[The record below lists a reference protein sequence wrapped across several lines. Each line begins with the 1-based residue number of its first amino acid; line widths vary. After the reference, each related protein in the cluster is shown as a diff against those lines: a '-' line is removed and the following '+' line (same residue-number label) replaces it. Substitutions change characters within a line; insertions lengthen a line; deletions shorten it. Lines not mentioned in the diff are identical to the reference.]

1 MLLWYRIRDSRLWPL
16 VVVVLAAVVFVMGFL
31 AGRSGDEVIQ
41 VEGYRR
47 AGTAAPVITN
57 TVPLGTTTT
66 MAPSS
71 TLAALLPLDAARMAL
86 TDALT
91 ESTRN
96 RLEKPTVDVLS
107 RFFDP
112 ATSVGLADD
121 DGDGVDD
128 DGQFSYVIGDVT
140 ACVAVWGPSGPKVTE
155 GVCSQ

>member
-16 VVVVLAAVVFVMGFL
+16 LMVVLVVLVFASGFWL
-31 AGRSGDEVIQ
+31 GGRGASPTQ

-47 AGTAAPVITN
+47 AGTPAPPVTN

-71 TLAALLPLDAARMAL
+71 TLAALLPLDAVRMAL
-86 TDALT
+86 NDALT

-96 RLEKPTVDVLS
+96 RLEKPTVEVLG
-107 RFFDP
+107 RFFDA

-128 DGQFSYVIGDVT
+128 DGVFSYVTGDVT
-140 ACVAVWGPSGPKVTE
+140 ACVVVWGEAGPKVTE
-155 GVCSQ
+155 GACEK